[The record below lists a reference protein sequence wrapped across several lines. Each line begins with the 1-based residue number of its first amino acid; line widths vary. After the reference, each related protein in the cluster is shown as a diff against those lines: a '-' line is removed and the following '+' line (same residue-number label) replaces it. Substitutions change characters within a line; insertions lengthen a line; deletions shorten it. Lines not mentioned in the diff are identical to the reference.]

1 MRISS
6 SKSKNTV
13 NFYIIKDYTKN
24 GKRTTRHIDKIGNLE
39 KITELAKK
47 EGIDYKEWLNNYL
60 NKYISEHSDH
70 EEILIKRNSGK
81 IIPKNQKNLF
91 NVGYL
96 FLQDIYYDLRLNHI
110 CHSIEDKYLF
120 KFDLNEI
127 LSYLIYSR
135 IIYPSSKL
143 KTHELSKHF
152 LEVPNIKLEN
162 IYRGLTYLNKEIDY
176 IQEKVFEN
184 SLKVIDRNS
193 RVIYFDCT
201 NYYFEINEEDD
212 LRRYGISKEHK
223 PNPLVG
229 MGLFMDGDGIPLSF
243 NIYPGNN
250 NETQELIPTEEK
262 IINNFKLND
271 TRIVICT
278 DAAMCTDDIKKFNV
292 KDGRSFVITQSIKKL
307 KEEYQKEVF
316 KKNDWRIVGD
326 NNLYNIEEISNNE
339 ELSNRYYDTLSYK
352 IIPTETKSV
361 KQDLIIT
368 YSLKYRDYHQKLRNN
383 KIERAK
389 KKIENN
395 PKNDKISLNHN
406 QNDYRRFI
414 KEMVSTKNGE
424 KAEQYF
430 YEIDEE
436 MITEE
441 EKYDGYYG
449 LTTNLNDDIETILK
463 ISKGRW
469 EIEESF
475 QIMKSDLIA
484 RPVNLQREDRITAH
498 FLTCFLS
505 LLIYR
510 ILEKKLNYK
519 YTSTKIFEGLKN
531 MMVLELKGDGYI
543 PAYERTNLTD
553 DLHEVF
559 GFRTDF
565 EIISYKKY
573 KKIFEQTKNK
583 KLRTF

>member
-1 MRISS
+1 MDFSFINSTRIPRCVEICR
-6 SKSKNTV
+6 KT
-13 NFYIIKDYTKN
+13 IIIPIGITNNINKAK
-24 GKRTTRHIDKIGNLE
+24 TRGNLE

-60 NKYISEHSDH
+60 NKYISEHSDC

-96 FLQDIYYDLRLNHI
+96 FLQDIYYDLQLNHI
-110 CHSIEDKYLF
+110 CHFIEDKYLF

-143 KTHELSKHF
+143 KTHELSKRF

-162 IYRGLTYLNKEIDY
+162 IYRGLTYLNKEMDY

-193 RVIYFDCT
+193 RVVYFDCT
-201 NYYFEINEEDD
+201 NYYFEINEEDN
-212 LRRYGISKEHK
+212 LRRYGISKEHR

-243 NIYPGNN
+243 NIYPGNDS
-250 NETQELIPTEEK
+250 ETQKLIPTEEK
-262 IINNFKLND
+262 IINHFKLND

-278 DAAMCTDDIKKFNV
+278 DAAMCTDDIKKFNI
-292 KDGRSFVITQSIKKL
+292 KDGRSFVITQSIKKS

-316 KKNDWRIVGD
+316 KKNDWHIAGD

-339 ELSNRYYDTLSYK
+339 ELLNRYYDTLFYK

-368 YSLKYRDYHQKLRNN
+368 YSFKYKDYHQKLRNSQ
-383 KIERAK
+383 IERAK

-406 QNDYRRFI
+406 PNDYRRFI
-414 KEMVSTKNGE
+414 KESVSTKNGE

-436 MITEE
+436 IIKEE

-475 QIMKSDLIA
+475 EIMKSDLIA

-519 YTSTKIFEGLKN
+519 YTSTEIFEELKN
-531 MMVLELKGDGYI
+531 MMALELKGEGYI

-573 KKIFEQTKNK
+573 KKIFEQTKK
-583 KLRTF
+583 